1 MTHTTNK
8 QTNTTN
14 QTNNAVEVARKCDNE
29 YWLKKTLYTENRA
42 GRVKEPNSR
51 MSERRRVKGDRQ
63 MADGMGSFSTT
74 NKQTQQINVRQ
85 NYVGTPQDG
94 LVLAVQKCL
103 QTAQYSYIGELVTH

>member
-1 MTHTTNK
+1 M
-8 QTNTTN
+8 
-14 QTNNAVEVARKCDNE
+14 NNMKLHE
-29 YWLKKTLYTENRA
+29 
-42 GRVKEPNSR
+42 KEAKN
-51 MSERRRVKGDRQ
+51 
-63 MADGMGSFSTT
+63 TT